1 MKNLVI
7 LKVKLLD
14 YSGPLSEHG
23 FNVGDD
29 IQTIAMQGLVKDFD
43 GYISREHLN
52 KKLDENIIVP
62 MNGFFLSGGNW
73 PPSEKII
80 PVFYSFHIRNKS
92 EALICS
98 KEGIDYLKKWQPIGC
113 RDIGTM
119 KLLEKYGVEA
129 YYSKCV
135 TLTFPKRDERPKN
148 GKTFIVGLSRKQRHL
163 VPKSIREDAVV
174 VEQSNIK
181 LPIMDGKLRRDIAN
195 HLLDH
200 YKNNADLVI
209 TTKIHAAMP
218 CIAMGIPV
226 VFLYEKSDMDDY
238 RVKIIESLIGINY
251 IDTKSALSEVKKFK
265 YRGSINWV
273 PDALNIEETKK
284 EIVERFQS
292 VMSSVLSAYSNQ

>member
-1 MKNLVI
+1 MKF
-7 LKVKLLD
+7 KLLD
-14 YSGPLSEHG
+14 YSGPHSEHG

-29 IQTIAMQGLVKDFD
+29 IQTLAMQGLVENFD

-52 KKLDENIIVP
+52 NKLEENIIVP
-62 MNGFFLSGGNW
+62 MNGFFLSGENW
-73 PPSEKII
+73 PPSENII
-80 PVFYSFHIRNKS
+80 PIFYSFHIRNKS

-98 KEGIDYLKKWQPIGC
+98 DEGIEYLKKWQPIGC

-135 TLTFPKRDERPKN
+135 TLTFPKRVKRPQK

-163 VPKSIREDAVV
+163 IPQKIREDAIV

-181 LPIMDGKLRRDIAN
+181 LPIMDGDLRRNIASQ
-195 HLLDH
+195 LLEH

-226 VFLYEKSDMDDY
+226 VFLYEKSDVDDY

-251 IDTKSALSEVKKFK
+251 IDTKSALSEIKKFK
-265 YRGSINWV
+265 YRGSINWM
-273 PDALNIEETKK
+273 PEALNIEEIKK

-292 VMSSVLSAYSNQ
+292 VMNSVLSVYSRP